1 MSTVNPQQQNN
12 NNNNVNTPK
21 NDNNPNN
28 NTNNN
33 TSSSSSIFSSCCGI
47 FCKKAKQHSATVR
60 ATNAWSNTKGG
71 EKIEEKE
78 EKAVNEEKAMSSSNK
93 PDTEMVITTEPQKQ
107 QNGAV
112 NNEKEN
118 ETAATNEQEL
128 IFRREDDWTEEE
140 ISKWRPNEYE
150 RNLVNLTWSD
160 DFDFLYELGTTIYT
174 YIFDHNPQ
182 AKLLFIKIHRHGDE
196 WRQSADFRT
205 QALKFVQTIS
215 YAAKNL
221 YHMEDCL
228 QMRLFEIGENHV
240 KYASRGFKPEYW
252 DIFLDAMEYALTNH
266 IASTPTLNA
275 QERADA
281 TRVWRQLAHY
291 IIVHMKYGYLA
302 KEIQNTKEGVKTSVS
317 ETSSIKHSQSD
328 AIL

>member
-1 MSTVNPQQQNN
+1 MLANSI
-12 NNNNVNTPK
+12 
-21 NDNNPNN
+21 NDGISNFHGYSNPNN
-28 NTNNN
+28 NTNNNNNTSSSSSIFPSCCGIFCKKAKQHSATVRATNAWSNTKGGTKIEEKEEKAVNEEKAFTHTLQTNPNNNTNNNNN

-78 EKAVNEEKAMSSSNK
+78 EKAMNEEKAMSSPNN
-93 PDTEMVITTEPQKQ
+93 PTEMVITTEPQKQ

-118 ETAATNEQEL
+118 ETGVTNEQEL

-205 QALKFVQTIS
+205 QALKFVQV
-215 YAAKNL
+215 Y
-221 YHMEDCL
+221 
-228 QMRLFEIGENHV
+228 
-240 KYASRGFKPEYW
+240 
-252 DIFLDAMEYALTNH
+252 
-266 IASTPTLNA
+266 LN
-275 QERADA
+275 
-281 TRVWRQLAHY
+281 
-291 IIVHMKYGYLA
+291 
-302 KEIQNTKEGVKTSVS
+302 
-317 ETSSIKHSQSD
+317 SD
-328 AIL
+328 